1 MLKNLNQAQQQ
12 RLAFI
17 DFTLQY
23 YGQIKGSD
31 VANRFNTAN
40 QLATQDLTQYQELAP
55 NNLEINSNLGAGSNN
70 YQRKDGFKPLFDHAP
85 EAVLTG
91 LCRGF
96 GDGFSYNLE
105 PNELCVD
112 AIRLIHPQTELIA
125 SLMRAIKNRFV
136 LNCEYI
142 SLSSGPSTREIVPHA
157 IINNGHRWH
166 TRAYDRQNGQFRD
179 FVCSRFKSLDV
190 VIEPA
195 KKMERREQDKQW
207 NKIVNLKLA
216 PHPKLAYPQAIAMDY
231 QMQNG
236 KLNLELRA
244 ALAGYLLQQWQ
255 VDCSKDYQ
263 LDHHKYQLALENPR
277 VLGEVENLILAPGFN
292 A

>member
-31 VANRFNTAN
+31 LTNRFSTAN
-40 QLATQDLTQYQELAP
+40 HLATEDLTHYQKLAP
-55 NNLEINSNLGAGSNN
+55 NNLEMGHNSSS

-85 EAVLTG
+85 EAVLSG

-96 GDGFSYNLE
+96 GDGFSYSLE

-112 AIRLIHPQTELIA
+112 AIRLIHPQTDVIA
-125 SLMRAIKNRFV
+125 ALMRAIKNRFV
-136 LNCEYI
+136 LNSEYI
-142 SLSSGPSTREIVPHA
+142 SLSSGPSRREIVPHA

-166 TRAYDRQNGQFRD
+166 TRAFDRQSGQFRD
-179 FVCSRFKSLDV
+179 FVCSRFKTLDV

-195 KKMERREQDKQW
+195 KDTERREQDNQW
-207 NKIVNLKLA
+207 NKVVNLVLT
-216 PHPKLAYPQAIAMDY
+216 PHPKLPHPQAISMDY
-231 QMQNG
+231 QMHNG

-255 VDCSKDYQ
+255 VDCSADHQ
-263 LDHHKYQLALENPR
+263 LNHLQHQLALENPQ
-277 VLGEVENLILAPGFN
+277 VLAKIENLMLAPGYN
-292 A
+292 Q